1 VKVVERDSNQTI
13 PIKGKKEM
21 KAIIVLT
28 KELSK
33 EEEEFIR
40 KIPNGTT
47 SALFYTYVEELE
59 KDGISRS
66 GAQILVE
73 TDGSIFDIREI
84 NGNVLDELKVLL

>member
-1 VKVVERDSNQTI
+1 
-13 PIKGKKEM
+13 M

-47 SALFYTYVEELE
+47 SALFYTYVDELE
-59 KDGISRS
+59 KDGISRA

-73 TDGSIFDIREI
+73 KDGSIFDMRDI
-84 NGNVLDELKVLL
+84 NGDVLEELKVLL

>member
-1 VKVVERDSNQTI
+1 MLAV
-13 PIKGKKEM
+13 
-21 KAIIVLT
+21 IVLT

-47 SALFYTYVEELE
+47 SALFYDCAEALE
-59 KDGISRS
+59 GQGISRT

-73 TDGSIFDIREI
+73 EGGTVFDIRDI
-84 NGNVLDELKVLL
+84 NGDVLYLLKVLL

>member
-1 VKVVERDSNQTI
+1 
-13 PIKGKKEM
+13 M

-47 SALFYTYVEELE
+47 SASFYTYVEELE
-59 KDGISRS
+59 KDGISRA

-73 TDGSIFDIREI
+73 DDGKIFDMRDI
-84 NGNVLDELKVLL
+84 NGGILEELKVLL